1 MPWTLFTVSFSAVNI
16 INAYLLAYK
25 PVLNYYVATG
35 DCDYNQYSKP
45 MAPVALYGV
54 IINK

>member
-1 MPWTLFTVSFSAVNI
+1 MPWTLFTASFSAVNI

-35 DCDYNQYSKP
+35 DCDYNQY
-45 MAPVALYGV
+45 
-54 IINK
+54 